1 MLVTRTVIIISWE
14 SSEAKQ
20 AVTNKLSESLEYK
33 EQVTNKLMGIKGL
46 KERSPTNLQ
55 IF

>member
-1 MLVTRTVIIISWE
+1 MSVTRTVTINSWE

-20 AVTNKLSESLEYK
+20 AVTNNLPEILESK

-46 KERSPTNLQ
+46 R
-55 IF
+55 